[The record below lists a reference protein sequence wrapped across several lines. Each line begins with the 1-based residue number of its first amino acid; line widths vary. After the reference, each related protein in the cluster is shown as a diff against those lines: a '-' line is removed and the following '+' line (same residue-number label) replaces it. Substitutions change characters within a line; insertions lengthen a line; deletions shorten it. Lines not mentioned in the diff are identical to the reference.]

1 VAGIECPRC
10 GLLNSGTSERCDC
23 GFQFTAQTPAG
34 RESLRQGSRP
44 KDQFPA
50 RVTVVDVE
58 MRFWSTVVFMVK
70 WAIASIPALV
80 ILFLL
85 ALLASAAFHFFLA
98 SQVR

>member
-1 VAGIECPRC
+1 
-10 GLLNSGTSERCDC
+10 
-23 GFQFTAQTPAG
+23 
-34 RESLRQGSRP
+34 
-44 KDQFPA
+44 
-50 RVTVVDVE
+50 
-58 MRFWSTVVFMVK
+58 MRFWSMVVFMVK